1 MRYCNKEETVKFT
14 PKLHNVRLSMQQG
27 LNNRFAYLK
36 DDKIFLLATILDPR
50 FKMNFFFDHLQ
61 MEKARQYLLLEGLKT
76 GFGGSSDESTHSSPI
91 KKKRPEENPYTHSS
105 FWKCYDE
112 VAAEQKSFDD
122 TGTTS
127 LISTELDAYL
137 KIGRISRCDNPYT

>member
-1 MRYCNKEETVKFT
+1 
-14 PKLHNVRLSMQQG
+14 MQQG

-76 GFGGSSDESTHSSPI
+76 GFDGSSDESTHSSPI
-91 KKKRPEENPYTHSS
+91 KKRRPEEILT
-105 FWKCYDE
+105 
-112 VAAEQKSFDD
+112 
-122 TGTTS
+122 
-127 LISTELDAYL
+127 LIQVSGNVTMKWQQNKKVLMIL
-137 KIGRISRCDNPYT
+137 VLQV